1 MFDTL
6 WNKAISAE
14 QRVKEIE
21 EGIIEEEEQQHYQT
35 RFLENPD
42 ELKNIENTY

>member
-14 QRVKEIE
+14 YRIKEIE
-21 EGIIEEEEQQHYQT
+21 EGTDPIWT
-35 RFLENPD
+35 RLLENQD
-42 ELKNIENTY
+42 EIIREIKIYGKDFVN